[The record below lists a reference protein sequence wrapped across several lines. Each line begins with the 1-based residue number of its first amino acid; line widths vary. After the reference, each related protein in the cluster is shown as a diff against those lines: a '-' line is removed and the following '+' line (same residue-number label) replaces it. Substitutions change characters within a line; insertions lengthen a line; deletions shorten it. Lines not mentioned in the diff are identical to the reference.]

1 MYCLLICSLFCN
13 YGMPLL
19 LVNSSSH
26 EQDAVY
32 YIPESIGSLVIF
44 IVIFILGIPGN
55 MLVIWVAGLKMKR
68 SVIIIWFLNLAVA
81 DFQVVLVFA
90 ILHCSLVPL

>member
-1 MYCLLICSLFCN
+1 
-13 YGMPLL
+13 MPLL

-81 DFQVVLVFA
+81 DFQVLLVFA